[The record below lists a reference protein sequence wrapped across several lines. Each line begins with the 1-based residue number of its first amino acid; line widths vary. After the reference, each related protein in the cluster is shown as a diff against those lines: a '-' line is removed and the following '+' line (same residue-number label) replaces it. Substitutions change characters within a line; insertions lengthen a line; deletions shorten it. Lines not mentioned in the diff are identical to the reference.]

1 MLFLPRERKI
11 HVSKLTC
18 SVLMMVFLMIF
29 QRFPTTFQRF
39 PKIFQ
44 NCSEGQTNIP
54 KHFPRISENSRRF
67 PKISEDCRR
76 LSRKNQR
83 CFDDKPTNL
92 LISTL
97 QTNLISVKSL
107 ISSHVRISSRFCG
120 CCCNSILYRLYKVTK
135 ESSGANKI
143 MRNAIDFMSIN
154 LRWTSSSSQQSV
166 FSTTS
171 DGSQR
176 SPNLGESRRSV
187 YLLNIGPKSFG
198 DRGQNLFQYKESNL
212 GPVAGY

>member
-1 MLFLPRERKI
+1 MFEWQEQYLTSEKTSGMLFLPRELKI
-11 HVSKLTC
+11 HISKLTC

-97 QTNLISVKSL
+97 KTNLISVKSL
-107 ISSHVRISSRFCG
+107 ISSHVRISYRF
-120 CCCNSILYRLYKVTK
+120 
-135 ESSGANKI
+135 
-143 MRNAIDFMSIN
+143 
-154 LRWTSSSSQQSV
+154 
-166 FSTTS
+166 
-171 DGSQR
+171 
-176 SPNLGESRRSV
+176 
-187 YLLNIGPKSFG
+187 YLM
-198 DRGQNLFQYKESNL
+198 
-212 GPVAGY
+212 V